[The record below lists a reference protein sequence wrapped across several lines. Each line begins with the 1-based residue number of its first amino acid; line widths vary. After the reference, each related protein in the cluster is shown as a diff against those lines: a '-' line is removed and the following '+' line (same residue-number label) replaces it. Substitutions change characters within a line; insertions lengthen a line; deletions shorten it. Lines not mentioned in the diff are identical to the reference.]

1 MFYSV
6 ENQLL
11 KDTTNND
18 ICNFIGM
25 NTSKLQKVSIE
36 NETYYGIDNV
46 RVMSVQCTNGKMF
59 KINLDN
65 LKENDC
71 CFLRNLVIYF
81 IKESVI

>member
-25 NTSKLQKVSIE
+25 NTSNLQRVSIE
-36 NETYYGIDNV
+36 NETYHGIDNV
-46 RVMSVQCTNGKMF
+46 RIMTVQCTNGKMF
-59 KINLDN
+59 KINLDT

-71 CFLRNLVIYF
+71 NFLRSMVIYF
-81 IKESVI
+81 MRESDT